1 MDLVGYYPRK
11 KVEPIEGEALEKA
24 VAKGNARAA
33 LVKAAKPPEEP
44 GREDR
49 FITKLQASL
58 EFDLEDSASIDIKER
73 NALYDNC
80 IKFLAVLTKFG
91 GDDDD
96 GSYWGKD

>member
-1 MDLVGYYPRK
+1 MGYYPRK

-33 LVKAAKPPEEP
+33 LVKSAESSEVVS
-44 GREDR
+44 REDR

-58 EFDLEDSASIDIKER
+58 EFDLGDSNSIDIKER
-73 NALYDNC
+73 NILYANC

-91 GDDDD
+91 GDEDD